1 MNSHLSLL
9 AGTTQSAIQFFL
21 FDNMM
26 MEKNKREK
34 MLNLLDAQFIEENK
48 ERESKNYII
57 WTFLLIDL
65 Y

>member
-34 MLNLLDAQFIEENK
+34 MLNLLDGRINLLRKIKNENQK
-48 ERESKNYII
+48 I
-57 WTFLLIDL
+57 T
-65 Y
+65 